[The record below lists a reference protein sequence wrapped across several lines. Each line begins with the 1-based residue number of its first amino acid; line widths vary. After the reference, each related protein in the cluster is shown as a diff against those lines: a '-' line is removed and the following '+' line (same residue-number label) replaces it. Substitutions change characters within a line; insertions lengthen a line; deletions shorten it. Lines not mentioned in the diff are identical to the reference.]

1 LIAPLIAFLIRYEP
15 YEPFSAVSPV
25 SVGWDE
31 EATMAYKAV
40 EPSGRAVDGGGD
52 ASGGGGTGGGG
63 GAPQQSSDE
72 IARRSVATGQFN
84 IKMNDKLTVSPTFIY
99 QTMAGAHD
107 EIIVQG
113 LGSYLFNEEKDV
125 TLLFGLGY
133 RFRDAVHPIFGAQ
146 VKSLRV
152 GLAYDVNISGLSA
165 DTNLRGGFELA
176 ASYIIRIYKPAVVK
190 TKVLCPRF

>member
-1 LIAPLIAFLIRYEP
+1 
-15 YEPFSAVSPV
+15 
-25 SVGWDE
+25 
-31 EATMAYKAV
+31 M
-40 EPSGRAVDGGGD
+40 
-52 ASGGGGTGGGG
+52 
-63 GAPQQSSDE
+63 
-72 IARRSVATGQFN
+72 ATGQFN

-176 ASYIIRIYKPAVVK
+176 ASYIIKIYKPAVVK